1 MSVTNSGIFTT
12 VLDDEIFV
20 LPQGAR
26 TIDLFNSGLGKGFY
40 KGNISMGGMSPSFVG
55 LLEGQ
60 AYSFGDVG
68 KPHPS
73 IQIDAT
79 GTKIEITAIY

>member
-1 MSVTNSGIFTT
+1 MSVTNSAIFTI
-12 VLDDEIFV
+12 VLDDETFV

-26 TIDLFNSGLGKGFY
+26 TIDLFNSGLAKGFY
-40 KGNISMGGMSPSFVG
+40 KGNISKGGLSSSFVG

-68 KPHPS
+68 KPHPA
-73 IQIDAT
+73 IEIDAR
-79 GTKIEITAIY
+79 GTMIELTAIY